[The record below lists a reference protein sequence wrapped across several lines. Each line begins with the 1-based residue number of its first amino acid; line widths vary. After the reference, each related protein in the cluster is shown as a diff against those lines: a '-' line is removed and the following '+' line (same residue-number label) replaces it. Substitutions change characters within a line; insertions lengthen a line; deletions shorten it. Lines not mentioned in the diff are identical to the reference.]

1 MAMFLG
7 EFNKDIGTAYINLLI
22 EFALVDDKV
31 EKKERELIERALK
44 EMSMENLELEDI
56 SHEETIQILKDS
68 GERIINIVFFELM
81 RVALADAEYEMSE
94 VRFLDDLAEELNI
107 SRVKRFQM
115 ADYFFNHTEY
125 DESGLESQESA
136 KLEAQAF
143 LN

>member
-1 MAMFLG
+1 MFLN
-7 EFNKDIGTAYINLLI
+7 ELNKEISTAYINLLI

-44 EMSMENLELEDI
+44 EMNMENLELEDI

-125 DESGLESQESA
+125 DESDLESQEAA

>member
-1 MAMFLG
+1 MFLN
-7 EFNKDIGTAYINLLI
+7 ELNKEISTAYINLLI

-125 DESGLESQESA
+125 DESDLESQEAA

>member
-1 MAMFLG
+1 MFLN
-7 EFNKDIGTAYINLLI
+7 ELNKEISTAYINLLI

-44 EMSMENLELEDI
+44 EMNMENLELEDI

-68 GERIINIVFFELM
+68 GEKIINIVFFELT

-125 DESGLESQESA
+125 DESDLESQEAA

>member
-1 MAMFLG
+1 MFLG

-125 DESGLESQESA
+125 DESGLESQEAA

>member
-1 MAMFLG
+1 MFLG

>member
-1 MAMFLG
+1 MFLG
-7 EFNKDIGTAYINLLI
+7 ELNKDIGTAYINLLI

-44 EMSMENLELEDI
+44 EMNMENLELEDI

-68 GERIINIVFFELM
+68 GERIINIVFFELT

-115 ADYFFNHTEY
+115 ADYFFSHTEY
-125 DESGLESQESA
+125 DEGGLESQEAA

>member
-1 MAMFLG
+1 MFLN
-7 EFNKDIGTAYINLLI
+7 ELNKEISTAYINLLI

-44 EMSMENLELEDI
+44 EMNMENLELEDI

-68 GERIINIVFFELM
+68 GEKIINIVFFELM

-125 DESGLESQESA
+125 DESDLESQEAA